1 MKVYK
6 IYYDY
11 SPNCTTSTIEGLL
24 IIAAA
29 SLEEAI
35 KIGEELTPP
44 VKFTLDD
51 VQEFN
56 MDEPVVIEY
65 CNHVII

>member
-6 IYYDY
+6 ICYNY
-11 SPNCTTSTIEGLL
+11 SPNCATSTIEGLL
-24 IIAAA
+24 IIAAT

-44 VKFTLDD
+44 VKFTSGD
-51 VQEFN
+51 VQEFS